1 MKRKIT
7 IGAIFVFA
15 VAALAWLLPAT
26 AQAQQGCTE
35 FRAIGQATAPS
46 PYILV
51 GDDMWGGNVY
61 GSLGGEPLS
70 GIFSG
75 NDGDLT
81 GHGVTGMG
89 TNGTYVFDF
98 GSDSF
103 TMVVSHAAWPAP
115 PGKVG
120 LLEYRGT
127 AKIVQ
132 GTGRFETAAGNL
144 EWSGPAIIIPS
155 LFHAY
160 FNAEIKGFICGV
172 QPAP

>member
-1 MKRKIT
+1 
-7 IGAIFVFA
+7 
-15 VAALAWLLPAT
+15 
-26 AQAQQGCTE
+26 
-35 FRAIGQATAPS
+35 
-46 PYILV
+46 
-51 GDDMWGGNVY
+51 MWGGNVY

-98 GSDSF
+98 GLVGSF
-103 TMVVSHAAWPAP
+103 TMNVSHAAWPAP
-115 PGKVG
+115 PGKLG
-120 LLEYRGT
+120 FLEYRGT
-127 AKIVQ
+127 AKILQ

-144 EWSGPAIIIPS
+144 EWSGPAIVFMPEGEPP
-155 LFHAY
+155 HGY